1 MLVSD
6 VMTED
11 PTWVE
16 ETTTLGEA
24 VIALLKTHARHLP
37 VLRDGVVVG
46 VLSDRDLRGS
56 VPLLETL
63 SDGSRGLLDRLAQ
76 PVAALMTREV
86 VTLTPD
92 RDLSDAVE
100 LMLEHGVG
108 ALPVVDSPSN
118 RLVGIVSSVDVL
130 RSVKSLIW
138 G

>member
-1 MLVSD
+1 
-6 VMTED
+6 
-11 PTWVE
+11 
-16 ETTTLGEA
+16 
-24 VIALLKTHARHLP
+24 
-37 VLRDGVVVG
+37 
-46 VLSDRDLRGS
+46 
-56 VPLLETL
+56 
-63 SDGSRGLLDRLAQ
+63 
-76 PVAALMTREV
+76 MTREV

-108 ALPVVDSPSN
+108 ALPVVDPASN